1 MQRVINPKQALRI
14 ETNTTMNETTN
25 IYIIENVRIT
35 IEYVGYI

>member
-1 MQRVINPKQALRI
+1 MQRVINPKQALSK